1 MATKSSTT
9 APRAP
14 RSTSAG
20 HETEAFLASLTHPH
34 KDASLRLRALL
45 READPRVV
53 EELKWNAP
61 SFAIDE
67 HFATFQLRAK
77 TGVMLVMHFGAKK
90 RASLPERPAIADPDG
105 MLGWAADDR
114 AIITFADLADVEA
127 RREAFVAVVRA
138 WIAAIPG
145 RVT

>member
-14 RSTSAG
+14 RPTSGG
-20 HETEAFLASLTHPH
+20 HEVEAFLASLAHPH
-34 KDASLRLRALL
+34 KDAIVRLRALL
-45 READPRVV
+45 RDADPRVV
-53 EELKWNAP
+53 EGLKWNAP

-90 RASLPERPAIADPDG
+90 RASLPERTAIADPDG
-105 MLGWAADDR
+105 LLAWVAADR
-114 AIITFADLADVEA
+114 ATITFADLADVEA
-127 RREAFVAVVRA
+127 KRESFVAVVRA
-138 WIAAIPG
+138 WIAAMP
-145 RVT
+145 R